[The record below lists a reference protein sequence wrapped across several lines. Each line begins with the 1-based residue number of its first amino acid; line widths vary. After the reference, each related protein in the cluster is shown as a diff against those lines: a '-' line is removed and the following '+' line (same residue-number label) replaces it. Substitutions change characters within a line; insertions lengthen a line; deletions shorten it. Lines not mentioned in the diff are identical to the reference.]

1 MFTAVNK
8 GYSTLITQTILILA
22 TSFSGLSGQGSPLRV
37 TFSDAQFSTRLVGDS
52 GWALPPRG
60 RKLLQVRF
68 VVSNPA
74 NYPVEY
80 TSETVRVFVV
90 KPANGEIRVDGGASP
105 LQVGGYKSQTISPGG
120 SIKAEAVLE
129 VPNADVAP
137 RIRFHIDERQTEI
150 SLAGKVKPA
159 RGPLATAGGMVTVDD
174 LDGKVGDRLP
184 LGPWDVTVTKPVY
197 AKTSP
202 TPALTIEKGQ
212 TMLLL
217 SLTAQN
223 ALKEGQTFDS
233 ASINPELVLEDGTTV
248 AWPRIM
254 LQADRPDFMTATV
267 RGGGKAT
274 GRLAWTIPAGAK
286 PKSVKLT
293 DPTTE
298 RTVLIKF

>member
-1 MFTAVNK
+1 V
-8 GYSTLITQTILILA
+8 S
-22 TSFSGLSGQGSPLRV
+22 
-37 TFSDAQFSTRLVGDS
+37 DS

-90 KPANGEIRVDGGASP
+90 KPANGEISVDGGASP

-120 SIKAEAVLE
+120 SVKGEAVLE

-137 RIRFHIDERQTEI
+137 KIRFHVDERQTEV

-159 RGPLATAGGMVTVDD
+159 KGPLTTAGGMVTVDD
-174 LDGKVGDRLP
+174 LEGKPGDRLP
-184 LGPWDVTVTKPVY
+184 LGPWDISVGKPVY
-197 AKTSP
+197 VKQSP
-202 TPALTIEKGQ
+202 TPALTVESGQ
-212 TMLLL
+212 TMLLIPVV
-217 SLTAQN
+217 AQN
-223 ALKEGQTFDS
+223 ALKEGQTLDA
-233 ASINPELVLEDGTTV
+233 ASVNPELTLEDGSTV

-254 LQADRPDFMTATV
+254 LQADRPEFMTAVV

-274 GRLAWTIPAGAK
+274 ARLTWTIPAGAK
-286 PKSVKLT
+286 PKTLKLI

-298 RTVLIKF
+298 RTLLYKF

>member
-1 MFTAVNK
+1 
-8 GYSTLITQTILILA
+8 
-22 TSFSGLSGQGSPLRV
+22 
-37 TFSDAQFSTRLVGDS
+37 
-52 GWALPPRG
+52 
-60 RKLLQVRF
+60 

-90 KPANGEIRVDGGASP
+90 KPANKEISVDGGASP

-120 SIKAEAVLE
+120 SLKAEAVME

-137 RIRFHIDERQTEI
+137 RIRFHVDERQTEI

-159 RGPLATAGGMVTVDD
+159 RGPLATAGGMVTLDD
-174 LDGKVGDRLP
+174 LEGKVGDRLP
-184 LGPWDVTVTKPVY
+184 LGPWDVSVAKPVY
-197 AKTSP
+197 VKTSP
-202 TPALTIEKGQ
+202 TLALTIERGQ
-212 TMLLL
+212 NMLLL
-217 SLTAQN
+217 PLTVQN
-223 ALKEGQTFDS
+223 ALREGQTFDA
-233 ASINPELVLEDGTTV
+233 ASVNPELTLEDGTTV

-254 LQADRPDFMTATV
+254 LQADRPEFVAAIV
-267 RGGGKAT
+267 RGGGKST